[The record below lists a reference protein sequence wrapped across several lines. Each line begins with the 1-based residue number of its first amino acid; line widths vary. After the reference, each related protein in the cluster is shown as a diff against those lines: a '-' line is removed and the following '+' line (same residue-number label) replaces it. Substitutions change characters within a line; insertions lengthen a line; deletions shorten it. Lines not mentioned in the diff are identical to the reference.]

1 MSDPSRPKPYQ
12 PRGAVDGIVCD
23 TTLAKKIAFS
33 ARWGTSCGIPFNK
46 TEFCKQ
52 NIIWKDQEPYL
63 HDRPQQ
69 PWTEF
74 TVHRGKVTNGDS
86 TMPTGKNKT
95 NGDTPSAPTRRNKTK
110 NKEQTIAKLKKT
122 KKAKLSGL

>member
-23 TTLAKKIAFS
+23 TTLAKKMGFS

-63 HDRPQQ
+63 FDRPQQ

-74 TVHRGKVTNGDS
+74 FFHKGASSGTS
-86 TMPTGKNKT
+86 SKNM
-95 NGDTPSAPTRRNKTK
+95 TK
-110 NKEQTIAKLKKT
+110 KKEELVKKMKKT
-122 KKAKLSGL
+122 KKAKLAL